1 MVLLFSG
8 KKPSMEDILYL
19 IGQNRVTWSPLA
31 AREPRKWVAHIF
43 NIYHWRQAG
52 SALKKKGEGKGR
64 ELLLEEACCIPRS
77 LLEVRSSVGKNM
89 SLAVEEVCFLSWLPP
104 SAWCSVYVCG
114 SVFRTHSF
122 FQNPLSCWS
131 DSGLH
136 LYFVPEESS

>member
-31 AREPRKWVAHIF
+31 AREPGKWVAHIF

-64 ELLLEEACCIPRS
+64 ELLLE
-77 LLEVRSSVGKNM
+77 
-89 SLAVEEVCFLSWLPP
+89 
-104 SAWCSVYVCG
+104 
-114 SVFRTHSF
+114 
-122 FQNPLSCWS
+122 
-131 DSGLH
+131 
-136 LYFVPEESS
+136 